1 MTDFILVDF
10 YYVNVLYKVMSKV
23 NLYDALKSSY
33 GDKKARQ
40 QLSNAGYKYDSM
52 LSNRNQ
58 QVWYNPNEKKLLYNI
73 AGTHNIKDWGTNTY
87 LALGKL
93 KDTNRYKEAKQTL
106 ENAKMKY
113 GNDVTT
119 NITGHSLGGAI
130 AQYVGNKNDKVYTLD
145 KGATIGQKT
154 RSNET
159 AFRTSGDIVSLASSG
174 ATRMTTLQN
183 RNKATGFLPLDALKA
198 HKAENIRKEGI
209 QIS

>member
-1 MTDFILVDF
+1 
-10 YYVNVLYKVMSKV
+10 MSNV

-33 GDKKARQ
+33 GNKKARQ

-52 LSNRNQ
+52 LSNHNQ
-58 QVWYNPNEKKLLYNI
+58 QVWYNPNDKKLLNNI

-93 KDTNRYKEAKQTL
+93 KDTNRYKEADRTLREAKQ
-106 ENAKMKY
+106 KY
-113 GNDVTT
+113 GNDITT

-130 AQYVGNKNDKVYTLD
+130 AQYVGNKNDKVYTFN

-159 AFRTSGDIVSLASSG
+159 AFRTSGDPISILSSG
-174 ATRMTTLQN
+174 STRMSTLQN
-183 RNKATGFLPLDALKA
+183 RNKATGFLPLDSLKA
-198 HKAENIRKEGI
+198 HKAENIRKENI
-209 QIS
+209 QIA

>member
-1 MTDFILVDF
+1 
-10 YYVNVLYKVMSKV
+10 MSV

-40 QLSNAGYKYDSM
+40 QLTNAGYQYDSM

-58 QVWYNPNEKKLLYNI
+58 QVWYNPNDRKLLYNI
-73 AGTHNIKDWGTNTY
+73 AGTHNIKDWGTDAY
-87 LALGKL
+87 LAVGKL

-106 ENAKMKY
+106 ENAKLKY
-113 GNDVTT
+113 GKDITT

-130 AQYVGNKNDKVYTLD
+130 AQYISNKNDKVYTLD

-154 RSNET
+154 RSNEN
-159 AFRTSGDIVSLASSG
+159 AYRTSGDAVSVLSTG
-174 ATRMTTLQN
+174 ATRMKTLEN
-183 RNKATGFLPLDALKA
+183 RNRATGFLPLDTLKA
-198 HKAENIRKEGI
+198 HNVENIRKEGI